1 MQNAGKRRRQKAFT
15 LIELI
20 VAIGLMIIL
29 VGAVAM
35 IFYRCVEVFKVAEA
49 RTIIYT
55 NARAACDK
63 IAQDLAGTLPITP
76 NALTT
81 AQLQHFRMGSGP
93 PPSDALVGRDSS
105 WMPNYAPATDSL
117 PLTLGSDW
125 MVFNTVTSFDGV
137 VQVVRVSYFLTLD
150 PDPAKRTAA
159 RTTRPIY
166 VLWRMVRKTTT
177 GGGLTARTSPIE
189 VPALMTTG
197 SPPVPVPG
205 LPSDM
210 CHYVAQFRL
219 DWSPP
224 AGASPAAPQ
233 SGYHAVET
241 QSFESD
247 AQSQATR
254 YLPTSIRIRMRLIED
269 SQERQERLITRV
281 IWLPM
286 GGS

>member
-1 MQNAGKRRRQKAFT
+1 MPRPRNRRSQQGFT

-63 IAQDLAGTLPITP
+63 IAQDLAGTLPIAANTP
-76 NALTT
+76 TN

-105 WMPNYAPATDSL
+105 WMPNYPPAVDSL

-125 MVFNTVTSFDGV
+125 MVFNSVTSFNGV
-137 VQVVRVSYFLTLD
+137 IQVVRVSYFLTLD
-150 PDPAKRTAA
+150 PDPEKRVAA

-166 VLWRMVRKTTT
+166 VLWKMVRQTVTA
-177 GGGLTARTSPIE
+177 GGTTARTTPIE
-189 VPALMTTG
+189 TPVFMTTG
-197 SPPVPVPG
+197 APPVNVQPAD
-205 LPSDM
+205 L

-224 AGASPAAPQ
+224 VGGMPAAPAN
-233 SGYHAVET
+233 GFHPVET
-241 QSFESD
+241 QPYESD
-247 AQSQATR
+247 TQPQATR
-254 YLPTSIRIRMRLIED
+254 YLPTSIRVRMRLIED

-286 GGS
+286 GGF